1 MNFCGFVS
9 SCFLGDAL
17 RRIYNAFKIYRDL
30 AQNELVMLLH
40 LLVFLIYSVTT
51 VFKTLQFKTW
61 LGDPTSIQYYNTL
74 LVWYTISVWALFL
87 D

>member
-17 RRIYNAFKIYRDL
+17 RRIYNAFKSYRDL
-30 AQNELVMLLH
+30 AQNEQVMLLH
-40 LLVFLIYSVTT
+40 LLVFIIYSVTT
-51 VFKTLQFKTW
+51 VFKTLQVHNW
-61 LGDPTSIQYYNTL
+61 LGDQTSLQYYNTV
-74 LVWYTISVWALFL
+74 LVWYTISVWALFF